1 MTTTVDGSLRSD
13 APVRVFV
20 NPTVFG
26 RLKERGAQVV
36 MSHEATHVATG
47 ATFASMPTWLLE
59 GFADFVAL
67 DGAGVPVDL
76 AARQIL
82 DRIRK
87 DGLPG
92 GLPTTAD
99 LDPTANGLGA
109 TYEEAWLACRFL
121 AQEYGADR
129 LVRFYRAV
137 ERRRLDPG
145 GVPQRAGHHAAEVRG
160 AVARGP
166 RSPCRGGRLRA

>member
-1 MTTTVDGSLRSD
+1 M
-13 APVRVFV
+13 RVFV

-47 ATFASMPTWLLE
+47 ATFASMPTWLQE

-67 DGAGVPVDL
+67 DGAGVPVEL

-87 DGLPG
+87 EGLPRR
-92 GLPTTAD
+92 LPTSRG
-99 LDPTANGLGA
+99 PGP
-109 TYEEAWLACRFL
+109 
-121 AQEYGADR
+121 
-129 LVRFYRAV
+129 
-137 ERRRLDPG
+137 ER
-145 GVPQRAGHHAAEVRG
+145 QRAGRDLRGGVAGLPLHGAGVRRGPAG
-160 AVARGP
+160 AVLP
-166 RSPCRGGRLRA
+166 RR